1 MTAHRYFVV
10 HKPVNMVS
18 QFISSHDVNLL
29 GSLDFDFPEGTHA
42 IGRLDNNSE
51 GLLLL
56 TTNKKVT
63 KLLFQGHKPHTR
75 TYLVQVK
82 NKITPATADA
92 LASGIQISAPAG
104 SAYVTSPCVVAIVED
119 PTPYQ
124 HLFDASILTPAT
136 PMHQNVVTSWVLI
149 TLTEGKFHQVRK
161 MVAAVHHRCI
171 RLLRVAIEDIY
182 LGSLPAG
189 AVQEIQEEDFFKR
202 LALLPT

>member
-29 GSLDFDFPEGTHA
+29 GSLDFEFPEGTHA

-56 TTNKKVT
+56 TTNKKIT
-63 KLLFQGHKPHTR
+63 KLLFQGPKPHTR

-82 NKITPATADA
+82 NKITSDTAAA
-92 LASGIQISAPAG
+92 LSNGIQISAPG
-104 SAYVTSPCVVAIVED
+104 ESTYVTSPCTVTIVEE
-119 PTPYQ
+119 PLIYQ
-124 HLFDASILTPAT
+124 HLFDASLLKPVV
-136 PMHQNVVTSWVLI
+136 PVHQNVVTSWVLI

-171 RLLRVAIEDIY
+171 RLIRVAIENIY
-182 LGSLPAG
+182 LGNLPVG
-189 AVQEIQEEDFFKR
+189 AVQEIQEDEFFK
-202 LALLPT
+202 LLDL

>member
-42 IGRLDNNSE
+42 IGRLDNHSE

-63 KLLFQGHKPHTR
+63 KLLFQGHKPHSR

-82 NKITPATADA
+82 NKITSATAQA
-92 LASGIQISAPAG
+92 LASGIQISAPNG
-104 SAYVTSPCVVAIVED
+104 SQYLTSPCTVSIVED
-119 PTPYQ
+119 PAPYQ
-124 HLFDASILTPAT
+124 HLFDASILTPAI
-136 PMHQNVVTSWVLI
+136 PIHKNVITSWVLI

-161 MVAAVHHRCI
+161 MVAAVHHRCV
-171 RLLRVAIEDIY
+171 RLIRVAIEAIY
-182 LGSLPAG
+182 LGDLPAG
-189 AVQEIQEEDFFKR
+189 QLRELQEADFFK
-202 LALLPT
+202 LLDF

>member
-42 IGRLDNNSE
+42 IGRLDNHSE

-63 KLLFQGHKPHTR
+63 KHLFQGHKPHTR

-92 LASGIQISAPAG
+92 LANGIQISAPGG
-104 SAYVTSPCVVAIVED
+104 SAYLTSPCAVNIVED
-119 PTPYQ
+119 PTAYS
-124 HLFDASILTPAT
+124 HLFEASLLTLAT
-136 PMHQNVVTSWVLI
+136 PLHQNVVNSWVLI

-171 RLLRVAIEDIY
+171 RLIRVAIENIY
-182 LGSLPAG
+182 LGELPAG
-189 AVQEIQEEDFFKR
+189 SVQEIQEDNFFK
-202 LALLPT
+202 LLDL

>member
-18 QFISSHDVNLL
+18 QFISSHNVNLL

-42 IGRLDNNSE
+42 IGRLDNHSE

-82 NKITPATADA
+82 NKITPATAEA
-92 LASGIQISAPAG
+92 LANGIQISAPGG
-104 SAYVTSPCVVAIVED
+104 SVYLTSPCTVNIVEA
-119 PTPYQ
+119 PTSYS
-124 HLFDASILTPAT
+124 HLFEASLLTPST
-136 PMHQNVVTSWVLI
+136 PLHQNVVTSWVLI

-161 MVAAVHHRCI
+161 MVAAAHHRCI
-171 RLLRVAIEDIY
+171 RLIRVAIEDIY

-189 AVQEIQEEDFFKR
+189 GVQEIQEDDFFK
-202 LALLPT
+202 LLDL

>member
-42 IGRLDNNSE
+42 IGRLDNHSE

-56 TTNKKVT
+56 TTNKKIT
-63 KLLFQGHKPHTR
+63 KLLFQGPKAHTR

-82 NKITPATADA
+82 NKMTPATAA
-92 LASGIQISAPAG
+92 SLADGIPISAPNG
-104 SAYVTSPCVVAIVED
+104 SQYLTSPCSVSIVED
-119 PTPYQ
+119 PAPYH
-124 HLFDASILTPAT
+124 HLFDPTLLTPAI
-136 PMHQNVVTSWVLI
+136 PIHQNVVTSWVLI
-149 TLTEGKFHQVRK
+149 SLTEGKFHQVRK

-171 RLLRVAIEDIY
+171 RLIRVAIEAIY
-182 LGSLPAG
+182 LGDLPAG
-189 AVQEIQEEDFFKR
+189 QVRELEEVDFFN
-202 LALLPT
+202 LLDL

>member
-18 QFISSHDVNLL
+18 QFISSHNVNLL

-42 IGRLDNNSE
+42 IGRLDNHSE

-82 NKITPATADA
+82 NKINPATADA
-92 LASGIQISAPAG
+92 IAKGIQISAPG
-104 SAYVTSPCVVAIVED
+104 GTTYKTNPCTVNIVED
-119 PTPYQ
+119 PAAFS
-124 HLFDASILTPAT
+124 HLFDASLLSSAT
-136 PMHQNVVTSWVLI
+136 PLHQNVVNSWVLI

-171 RLLRVAIEDIY
+171 RLIRVAIENIY
-182 LGSLPAG
+182 LGALPAS
-189 AVQEIQEEDFFKR
+189 AVKEIQEDDFFK
-202 LALLPT
+202 LLDL